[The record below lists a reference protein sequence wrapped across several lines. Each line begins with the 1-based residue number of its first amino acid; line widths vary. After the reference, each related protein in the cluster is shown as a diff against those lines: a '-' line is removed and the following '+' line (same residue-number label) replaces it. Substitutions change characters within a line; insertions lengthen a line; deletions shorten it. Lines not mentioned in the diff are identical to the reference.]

1 MAQDTSEIACQPIT
15 PPVAPPEGGSV
26 VEARRLVPAV
36 SPVEIGRPARHRLG
50 PIVVWQRVDTPVAGR
65 LYALAFALTGIAVL
79 GVAAR
84 MTPSRDH
91 LGTHR
96 QLRLPPCAFVAM
108 TGYPCPTCGM
118 TTAYAC
124 VVRGRL
130 FEAVR
135 ASAFGSVL
143 AAGTAA
149 LAVLGL
155 ACAVTGRYPNLN
167 WYRIDAVKVVYFA
180 ALFLVAS
187 WAFKIAWG
195 LLDGSLPVR

>member
-1 MAQDTSEIACQPIT
+1 MAQDTSDIACPPLT
-15 PPVAPPEGGSV
+15 PPVAPTGENPAV
-26 VEARRLVPAV
+26 ARRLATAAT
-36 SPVEIGRPARHRLG
+36 PVEPARPAGHRLG
-50 PIVVWQRVDTPVAGR
+50 PLVVWQQVDSPVVGR
-65 LYALAFALTGIAVL
+65 LYALTFALMGLAVL

-96 QLRLPPCAFVAM
+96 QLGLPPCSFAAM

-124 VVRGRL
+124 LVRGQL
-130 FEAVR
+130 IEAVR
-135 ASAFGSVL
+135 ASIFGTVL

-149 LAVLGL
+149 LVILGL
-155 ACAVTGRYPNLN
+155 ACAVIGRYPNLN
-167 WYRIDAVKVVYFA
+167 WYRVDAVKVVYFA
-180 ALFLVAS
+180 ALFLAAS

-195 LLDGSLPVR
+195 LLDGSLPLP

>member
-1 MAQDTSEIACQPIT
+1 MAQDTNGIACQPIT
-15 PPVAPPEGGSV
+15 PPVTLPEGGPV
-26 VEARRLVPAV
+26 VEARRLVSAV
-36 SPVEIGRPARHRLG
+36 SPVKIGRPARHRLG

-65 LYALAFALTGIAVL
+65 LYALVFALMGIAVL
-79 GVAAR
+79 SVAAR

-135 ASAFGSVL
+135 ASAFGSVMAL
-143 AAGTAA
+143 GTVV
-149 LAVLGL
+149 LVVLGL
-155 ACAVTGRYPNLN
+155 ASAVIGRYPNLN

-195 LLDGSLPVR
+195 LLDGSLPLR

>member
-15 PPVAPPEGGSV
+15 PPVAPPGGGPAA
-26 VEARRLVPAV
+26 EARRPVPAAT
-36 SPVEIGRPARHRLG
+36 PVETARPARHRLG
-50 PIVVWQRVDTPVAGR
+50 PIVVWQRVDTPVGGR
-65 LYALAFALTGIAVL
+65 LYGLAFGLMSIAVL

-84 MTPSRDH
+84 MAPSRDH

-96 QLRLPPCAFVAM
+96 QLGLPPCAFVAM

-124 VVRGRL
+124 LVRGRL

-135 ASAFGSVL
+135 ASAFGSIL

-155 ACAVTGRYPNLN
+155 ACAVTGWYPNLN
-167 WYRIDAVKVVYFA
+167 WYRVDAVKVVYFA

-195 LLDGSLPVR
+195 LLDGSLPLR